1 MYKFDTDKIDKSKNV
16 YKNIVILLLSF
27 RPLGSLD
34 VEKEINTL
42 VLLRFFF
49 FLSFQFSRNGKFVL
63 FLS

>member
-49 FLSFQFSRNGKFVL
+49 FF
-63 FLS
+63 